1 LPTYLIFTLNFGFSK
16 LDKFCETAKKK
27 SKFNISIKNRNK
39 LIFGKEMEIQEIFYE
54 MLTPAQRLR
63 IQKAKAIAAK
73 FVEFKAYCEQ
83 NDVAVNTEGFCR
95 AMGKEYKYSTLAIR
109 RMLEREGVLVT
120 TKIDDK
126 WQK

>member
-1 LPTYLIFTLNFGFSK
+1 
-16 LDKFCETAKKK
+16 
-27 SKFNISIKNRNK
+27 
-39 LIFGKEMEIQEIFYE
+39 MEIQEIFYE

-73 FVEFKAYCEQ
+73 YVEFKAYCEQ

>member
-1 LPTYLIFTLNFGFSK
+1 
-16 LDKFCETAKKK
+16 
-27 SKFNISIKNRNK
+27 
-39 LIFGKEMEIQEIFYE
+39 MEIQEIFYE

-109 RMLEREGVLVT
+109 RMLEREGVLTT
-120 TKIDDK
+120 TKRDDNGKSSKDTENGIADRSLSTGNGSSIDGNCEMHAV
-126 WQK
+126 

>member
-1 LPTYLIFTLNFGFSK
+1 
-16 LDKFCETAKKK
+16 
-27 SKFNISIKNRNK
+27 
-39 LIFGKEMEIQEIFYE
+39 MEIQELFDR
-54 MLTPAQRLR
+54 MLTPNQRLR
-63 IQKAKAIAAK
+63 IQKTKEIANK
-73 FVEFKAYCEQ
+73 YIEFKAYCEK

>member
-1 LPTYLIFTLNFGFSK
+1 
-16 LDKFCETAKKK
+16 
-27 SKFNISIKNRNK
+27 
-39 LIFGKEMEIQEIFYE
+39 MEIQEIFFE

-63 IQKAKAIAAK
+63 IQKTKAIAAK

-120 TKIDDK
+120 TKRDDNGK
-126 WQK
+126 SSEDTRQDSTVGEISTGDGSTVDGNCEMHAV